1 MKELMFTTRRIERA
15 GKSNSRGA
23 PLRRALWLL
32 LGREALLPA
41 IARRPAHTH
50 LGSFVARP
58 ACRLMW
64 YTLQQRALFASLG
77 AVAGAA
83 LYSETKARAV

>member
-1 MKELMFTTRRIERA
+1 
-15 GKSNSRGA
+15 
-23 PLRRALWLL
+23 
-32 LGREALLPA
+32 
-41 IARRPAHTH
+41 
-50 LGSFVARP
+50 
-58 ACRLMW
+58 MW